1 MSHFK
6 GHGSAGFGG
15 AMKQLSIGFASRA
28 GKAYIHKAGVTKDY
42 TQMSNNRASQIDF
55 TTSMAIAAS
64 AVANYFKIKRLLLIL
79 MF

>member
-1 MSHFK
+1 MSNIYKYFK
-6 GHGSAGFGG
+6 ILVTNIIYL
-15 AMKQLSIGFASRA
+15 K
-28 GKAYIHKAGVTKDY
+28 YIHTAGVTKDY